1 MLELRALRARSAPAL
16 KSPALDRVGVGFALT
31 QRSDH
36 QPGSRPGV
44 LPPRRRAQRL
54 SYAIWAVIGGEGAE
68 QQPLLEADSTADR
81 LRIAL
86 RRMRDVAAQLR

>member
-1 MLELRALRARSAPAL
+1 MLELRALRARRAPAL
-16 KSPALDRVGVGFALT
+16 NRVGLGFALA

-36 QPGSRPGV
+36 QPESRPGV

-54 SYAIWAVIGGEGAE
+54 SYAIWTVIGGEGAE
-68 QQPLLEADSTADR
+68 QQPLLEAHSSADR

-86 RRMRDVAAQLR
+86 RRMRDVTAQLQ

>member
-16 KSPALDRVGVGFALT
+16 NTPALNRVGVGFALT

-36 QPGSRPGV
+36 QPESRPGV

-54 SYAIWAVIGGEGAE
+54 SYAIWTVIGGEGAE
-68 QQPLLEADSTADR
+68 QQPLLEAHSSADR

-86 RRMRDVAAQLR
+86 RRMRDVTAQLQ

>member
-16 KSPALDRVGVGFALT
+16 NTAALNKVGVGFALT

>member
-16 KSPALDRVGVGFALT
+16 NTPALNRVGVGLALT

-36 QPGSRPGV
+36 QPGCRPGV

>member
-1 MLELRALRARSAPAL
+1 MLELRALRARCAPAL
-16 KSPALDRVGVGFALT
+16 NRVGLGLALA

-36 QPGSRPGV
+36 QPESRPGV

-54 SYAIWAVIGGEGAE
+54 SYAIWAIIGGEGAE
-68 QQPLLEADSTADR
+68 QQPLLEAHSSADR

-86 RRMRDVAAQLR
+86 RRMRDVTAQLR

>member
-16 KSPALDRVGVGFALT
+16 YTPVLNRVGVGFALT

>member
-1 MLELRALRARSAPAL
+1 MLELRTLRARSAPAL
-16 KSPALDRVGVGFALT
+16 NTPALNRVGVGFALT

>member
-16 KSPALDRVGVGFALT
+16 NTPVLNRVGVGFALT